1 MYIPSRTP
9 TVAAVA
15 AVDVPLQLQKCIC
28 TLRGIF
34 PTYIN
39 LSNLRSR
46 DASTDVPTATADGTI
61 VLFVIMILA
70 LAVAAGATVI
80 WIYRRF
86 KSRTS
91 PEPAV
96 QSIPRKKFA
105 LPTVSPFDLVEAFRR
120 SGYTPDTSAVRIS
133 TASTARQQQL
143 EDELRAVQEK
153 MVDLEDLERRADPV
167 ANSDHI
173 LSRGPQQLLRLLS
186 IGSTVNKTASGGTQD
201 LVSQLEAARERNE
214 ALAARIRDLEAQMQ
228 SEWALGLSDD
238 PPPVWGIFHGVLA
251 TPEIVPS
258 SWRKPNVTLSS
269 AERVALTSAALQ
281 RSISELPTTTGSRS
295 TVYYQMADFDALTN
309 QTTYANV
316 LQQFLNGTAQSQEE
330 ATDSEVRAKT
340 SIYLRLSRLRP
351 GDLGSTGHAAVRA
364 YQAYNKNPVFLALAN
379 QSWAFAL
386 SYTISRTNLASGSIS
401 GKDFTLKPTC
411 GGAQMLGG
419 TLDTTNSADTNI
431 SGFASPYFLGLSA
444 FLAEATSDPTYLN
457 AAWNSVDFITTQL
470 FNQSLVMSGIS
481 ADNCTLNNA
490 RDSFDSGAMIEG
502 LAVLYSI
509 TNNASTQALLNDL
522 ISATIS
528 NDNWVTAEGI
538 IAQGKSN
545 LGDKDVVRG
554 LAEAYTR
561 NALSPD
567 LRDIVEAFIG
577 VQFNAVTDLA
587 TENGT
592 AIYAGAWTGPPST
605 IFLQSNQSTAIS
617 ALLAGTALDSSNLA
631 PSPPLSP
638 SAVPSSSTG
647 RARQTP
653 VAAIAGGVVGGV
665 VLVAFGIAV
674 CFIRRRRSQL
684 QAMQAT
690 SFSDM
695 TSMTPIAASTFAKF
709 TTNSHM
715 TSPARSTFPDS
726 PILPRNSVAKV
737 DLPVP
742 QRRHCVNDQPAESD
756 VDLDI
761 DRPPTS
767 VGAPPVLPSSS
778 VVTQS
783 PAELPTTELVR
794 LLNERLQGREWDEAE
809 VPPEYGSDR

>member
-1 MYIPSRTP
+1 MFDRSTTRNTENCILGHISRS
-9 TVAAVA
+9 AG
-15 AVDVPLQLQKCIC
+15 D
-28 TLRGIF
+28 
-34 PTYIN
+34 
-39 LSNLRSR
+39 SR
-46 DASTDVPTATADGTI
+46 DRI
-61 VLFVIMILA
+61 VV
-70 LAVAAGATVI
+70 
-80 WIYRRF
+80 
-86 KSRTS
+86 
-91 PEPAV
+91 
-96 QSIPRKKFA
+96 
-105 LPTVSPFDLVEAFRR
+105 
-120 SGYTPDTSAVRIS
+120 
-133 TASTARQQQL
+133 
-143 EDELRAVQEK
+143 
-153 MVDLEDLERRADPV
+153 
-167 ANSDHI
+167 
-173 LSRGPQQLLRLLS
+173 
-186 IGSTVNKTASGGTQD
+186 
-201 LVSQLEAARERNE
+201 
-214 ALAARIRDLEAQMQ
+214 LAA
-228 SEWALGLSDD
+228 
-238 PPPVWGIFHGVLA
+238 
-251 TPEIVPS
+251 
-258 SWRKPNVTLSS
+258 
-269 AERVALTSAALQ
+269 
-281 RSISELPTTTGSRS
+281 

-330 ATDSEVRAKT
+330 ATDSDYRT
-340 SIYLRLSRLRP
+340 RC
-351 GDLGSTGHAAVRA
+351 HAAIRA

-386 SYTISRTNLASGSIS
+386 SYTISQTNLASGSIS
-401 GKDFTLKPTC
+401 GKDFTLKPIC

-419 TLDTTNSADTNI
+419 TFDVGVLSPMTDPVCSHAMQTTSSADTNI

-470 FNQSLVMSGIS
+470 LNQSLVMSGIS
-481 ADNCTLNNA
+481 ADNCTLDNA

-509 TNNASTQALLNDL
+509 TNNASTQALLSDV

-528 NDNWVTAEGI
+528 NDDWVTAEGI

-554 LAEAYTR
+554 LAQAYTR
-561 NALSPD
+561 NAVLPD
-567 LRDIVEAFIG
+567 LLDIVEACTGRPPFYSFPTRISPRG
-577 VQFNAVTDLA
+577 DAQFNAVADLA
-587 TENGT
+587 TENGS

-605 IFLQSNQSTAIS
+605 SFLQSNQSTAIS
-617 ALLAGTALDSSNLA
+617 ALLAGVALDSLNLA

-638 SAVPSSSTG
+638 GAVPSSSTVH
-647 RARQTP
+647 ARKTP

-674 CFIRRRRSQL
+674 CFILRRRSQL
-684 QAMQAT
+684 KAMQAMHAT

-695 TSMTPIAASTFAKF
+695 TSMTPITASTLAKF

-715 TSPARSTFPDS
+715 RSPARSAFPDS
-726 PILPRNSVAKV
+726 PILPRNSDAKV

-742 QRRHCVNDQPAESD
+742 QRRHYVNDQSAESD

-767 VGAPPVLPSSS
+767 VGAPPVLSSSS

-809 VPPEYGSDR
+809 VPPEYGSDH